1 MREALIILAVLLILL
16 ALTAFKYR
24 RGIATAIGI
33 GRMMKKAVSAS
44 RSAQPPSIDEP
55 VNSGKLVSCTKC
67 GTWVPEGRAIKFGT
81 NTFFCTDTCLQN
93 SIKAA

>member
-33 GRMMKKAVSAS
+33 GRVMKKAVSAN
-44 RSAQPPSIDEP
+44 RSAQQPRIEEP

-67 GTWVPEGRAIKFGT
+67 GTWVPERRAIKFGAS
-81 NTFFCTDTCLQN
+81 TFFCNDACLQN
-93 SIKAA
+93 SIKSA